1 MIKWRQDRR
10 CGKDYPLPDG
20 KPAQCNPDGPLG
32 PKQAGPCCSEYGYC
46 GGSPIHCECAKC
58 IDYRKRKIFQNVI
71 SSEKMLWTFYS
82 ATSFLEKCRKVVLEK
97 WFFKLGFFFWSTTFL
112 QPEKMWIYSIKP
124 PFFLVN
130 HFSRTRFLEPDFSNH
145 FSRTTFLQLSRKV
158 VAE

>member
-1 MIKWRQDRR
+1 MGIRFCPFLKYFLVVILKVFVFFKCITVIKWRKDRR

-20 KPAQCNPDGPLG
+20 KPAHCNPDGPLG

-82 ATSFLEKCRKVVLEK
+82 ATSFLEKCRKMVLEK
-97 WFFKLGFFFWSTTFL
+97 WFFKLGFFF
-112 QPEKMWIYSIKP
+112 
-124 PFFLVN
+124 LVN
-130 HFSRTRFLEPDFSNH
+130 HFSPT
-145 FSRTTFLQLSRKV
+145 
-158 VAE
+158 